1 MKLSEILKTKSK
13 KELWDTYCHF
23 LDMDIDEYMETQY
36 SLLSEQIE
44 KWNASKLSKYILKE
58 DKVVN
63 INNYRDI
70 VQITDYSDY
79 ADVLLDKKEDYLLDP
94 AEIWI
99 QTTWEGGIKPIK
111 VAPYTPKMLEVFMDN
126 IVCALLMTT
135 SKKKYDVKIDNYEK
149 ILYGLAPLPF
159 LTGIF
164 PYLVEKSSD
173 ITFLPPVEEAQSLSF
188 KERNKLG
195 FRLAM
200 KDDVELFFGLGSVCY
215 AVSSILDKTLSKKSD
230 KKGKL
235 DIKPYMLLRILKAKI
250 MKKLF
255 NKNILPK
262 DLFRMKGFIVA
273 GTDNEYYKDDLEKMW
288 GVRPLEIF
296 AGTEVS
302 FIGTETFSK
311 NGMYFFPN
319 AGFYEFIKLEDSIKN
334 HFDKNYIPKTYL
346 MNEVEEGE
354 IYELVISNFHGGV
367 FMRYR
372 VGDVYKCLGQNNSMK
387 NENIRIPR
395 FKYVDRFPWIID
407 IAGFTR
413 FNEEEI
419 VNVLNDCDIN
429 YKEFVALKD
438 FNENNKPFLHIFLE
452 GVTNN
457 EDIEKKL
464 YDSFTKMDDDF
475 SGLEK
480 ILGFNPLKVTILC
493 DDRLTN
499 YIENNEHFMHVDSMN
514 QQLLALLKE

>member
-23 LDMDIDEYMETQY
+23 LDMDINEYMETQY

-230 KKGKL
+230 KKG
-235 DIKPYMLLRILKAKI
+235 
-250 MKKLF
+250 
-255 NKNILPK
+255 
-262 DLFRMKGFIVA
+262 
-273 GTDNEYYKDDLEKMW
+273 
-288 GVRPLEIF
+288 
-296 AGTEVS
+296 
-302 FIGTETFSK
+302 
-311 NGMYFFPN
+311 
-319 AGFYEFIKLEDSIKN
+319 
-334 HFDKNYIPKTYL
+334 
-346 MNEVEEGE
+346 
-354 IYELVISNFHGGV
+354 
-367 FMRYR
+367 
-372 VGDVYKCLGQNNSMK
+372 
-387 NENIRIPR
+387 
-395 FKYVDRFPWIID
+395 
-407 IAGFTR
+407 
-413 FNEEEI
+413 
-419 VNVLNDCDIN
+419 
-429 YKEFVALKD
+429 
-438 FNENNKPFLHIFLE
+438 
-452 GVTNN
+452 
-457 EDIEKKL
+457 
-464 YDSFTKMDDDF
+464 
-475 SGLEK
+475 
-480 ILGFNPLKVTILC
+480 
-493 DDRLTN
+493 
-499 YIENNEHFMHVDSMN
+499 
-514 QQLLALLKE
+514 